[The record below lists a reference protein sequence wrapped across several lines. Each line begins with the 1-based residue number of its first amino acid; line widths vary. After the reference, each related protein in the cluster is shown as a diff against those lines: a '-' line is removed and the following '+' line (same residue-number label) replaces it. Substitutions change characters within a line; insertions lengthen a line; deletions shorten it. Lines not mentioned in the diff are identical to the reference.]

1 MSIFRLGQ
9 KGLRRAGEPLKPP
22 QGVDTTNQSG
32 GSHET
37 VLAGYF
43 GCHSMPNTQSSSQR
57 AAPGGPDGPVAD
69 ERQWRAR
76 TERMTVRPL
85 GEGRYEV
92 GGASGHHYLVSHSEG
107 WCTCP
112 DHLMRGGRCK
122 HRQRVALEIAAGSVP
137 GPDKRVTLC
146 AACDVETAVEPA
158 ADPPLCD
165 DCRLA
170 PGTVA
175 VDRETGDPVIVV
187 EVLTDRADEVPILE
201 AHTTVADY
209 PGNREYPPRDPV
221 VCVVYPGS
229 IRPVSRGRGPPKRYA
244 FPISRLRSLAGSV
257 GDRPPEGGA
266 IATDSA
272 VSEVG

>member
-1 MSIFRLGQ
+1 
-9 KGLRRAGEPLKPP
+9 
-22 QGVDTTNQSG
+22 
-32 GSHET
+32 
-37 VLAGYF
+37 
-43 GCHSMPNTQSSSQR
+43 MPTTQSHSQPV
-57 AAPGGPDGPVAD
+57 ALVGPDGPVAD

-92 GGASGHHYLVSHSEG
+92 EGASGRHYLVSHSEG

-112 DHLMRGGRCK
+112 DHLMRGEQCK

-146 AACDVETAVEPA
+146 AACDDETAVEAA

-165 DCRLA
+165 ECRLT
-170 PGTVA
+170 PGTVV
-175 VDRETGDPVIVV
+175 VDRETGDPVVVV
-187 EVLTDRADEVPILE
+187 EVLTDRADEVPIPA

-221 VCVVYPGS
+221 VRVVYPGS
-229 IRPVSRGRGPPKRYA
+229 IRAVSGRTRPPRRYA
-244 FPISRLRSLAGSV
+244 FPISRLRSLAGSR
-257 GDRPPEGGA
+257 GDRPSEGVA
-266 IATDSA
+266 IPTETA
-272 VSEVG
+272 VSEGG